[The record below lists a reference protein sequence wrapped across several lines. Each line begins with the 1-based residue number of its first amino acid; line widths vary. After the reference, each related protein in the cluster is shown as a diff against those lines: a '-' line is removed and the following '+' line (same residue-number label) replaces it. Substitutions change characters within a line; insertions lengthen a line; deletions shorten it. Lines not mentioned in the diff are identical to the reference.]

1 MSDAQKAKELVEKA
15 EQTQKKW
22 LYISGDKWEDSLAML
37 EKAANLY
44 KMAKNW
50 EEAGQ
55 CYVKSVNCHYKLG
68 SKYEAATA
76 YQNAANCFRKDN
88 KTEAM
93 NAMQSA
99 ISIFT
104 EIGRFATA
112 AKLEKEL
119 AELCEEEENFEA
131 ALQHYQ
137 TAADY
142 FDGEN
147 QKSSANQCIVKVA
160 HLNATIGKYDDA
172 IEQFEKAANN
182 SVEDRLLKWGA
193 KEFLFKAGVCRLAR
207 MTEPEEQIAEV
218 QAKIEDYKDLDV
230 HFSSSYECKLLDA
243 AVPAFEKKDVTA
255 FKRAMREYDQV
266 QKLDPWKTNLFLKVL
281 HVLEGS
287 VKDVDLT

>member
-1 MSDAQKAKELVEKA
+1 MSDVQKAKELVDKA
-15 EQTQKKW
+15 EATMKKW
-22 LYISGDKWEDSLAML
+22 VYISGDKWEDSLAMF

-44 KMAKNW
+44 KMSKQW

-55 CYVKSVNCHYKLG
+55 CFIKSVTCHYKLG

-88 KTEAM
+88 KTEAI

-104 EIGRFATA
+104 EIGRFSTA

-131 ALQHYQ
+131 AIQHYQ

-142 FDGEN
+142 FEGEN
-147 QKSSANQCIVKVA
+147 QKSSANQCIVKIA
-160 HLNATIGKYDDA
+160 HLNATIGNYDDA

-193 KEFLFKAGVCRLAR
+193 KEFLFKAAVSRLAR
-207 MTEPEEQIAEV
+207 MTDAEDQISEV
-218 QAKIEDYKDLDV
+218 QSKIEDYKDLDV
-230 HFSSSYECKLLDA
+230 HFGTSYECKLLDGI
-243 AVPAFEKKDVTA
+243 VQAFEKKSVTD
-255 FKRAMREYDQV
+255 FKKALREYDNV
-266 QKLDPWKTNLFLKVL
+266 QKLDAWKTPMFLKVL
-281 HVLEGS
+281 SVLEGS
-287 VKDVDLT
+287 IKDVDLT